1 MDFLLVLL
9 LIQIRIPSNKENVKR
24 QPWMENENG
33 LFQTITI
40 SPLKEVWVQTM
51 DVALHRQ
58 DTTYVGGGGRKSFR
72 SGVIPKI
79 ALTPFRLLAH

>member
-1 MDFLLVLL
+1 MEFLLVLL
-9 LIQIRIPSNKENVKR
+9 LIQVRIPSNKENKNVKG

-58 DTTYVGGGGRKSFR
+58 DTTYVGGGIFSVLGSFR
-72 SGVIPKI
+72 KFPLPPLDS
-79 ALTPFRLLAH
+79 